1 MIHWNLI
8 QCNLARLNM
17 IGKRFF
23 ISGINGMLG
32 SSFKNYFLKNNI
44 DFIDKY
50 VDILNEKGLSELM
63 KKYKPTHILHLAAL
77 TNVDYC
83 ELNPKESYSINY
95 LGTKNI
101 LNYKPKG
108 SKIIYLSSTGVYGDM
123 SILPHKED
131 EIPYPKTI
139 HHTHKLMSE
148 KILSENDLIIRT
160 GWLYGGDI
168 NQKKNFVAK
177 IIKES
182 HISNFI
188 YSDKEKY
195 GNPTY
200 VEDLI
205 FQTIVLIQNEFKGL
219 FNCVNN
225 GSNISRFDY
234 VKKIVELTTLKPVKE
249 APLNYHRRYSP
260 IPNNEM
266 AFNERLDNLGLNK
279 MREWDKA
286 LIEYINKIKVK

>member
-1 MIHWNLI
+1 MTHQNQI
-8 QCNLARLNM
+8 QCNLVRLVMN
-17 IGKRFF
+17 GKRFF

-50 VDILNEKGLSELM
+50 VDILNEQELLDLM
-63 KKYKPTHILHLAAL
+63 KNYKPTHILHLAAL

-83 ELNPKESYSINY
+83 ELNPTESYSINY

-101 LNYKPKG
+101 LNYKPRG

-123 SILPHKED
+123 SILPHKEG

-148 KILSENDLIIRT
+148 KILSKNDLIIRT

-168 NQKKNFVAK
+168 SHKKNFVSK

-182 HISNFI
+182 HASDFI
-188 YSDKEKY
+188 YSDNEKY

-200 VEDLI
+200 VVDLI
-205 FQTIVLIQNEFKGL
+205 KQIIILISNEFNGL

-234 VKKIVELTTLKPVKE
+234 VKKIVELTTFKPVKK
-249 APLNYHRRYSP
+249 APLNYHKRYSP

-266 AFNERLDNLGLNK
+266 AFNERLDNLSLNK

-286 LIEYINKIKVK
+286 LTEYIKKINV